1 MVHRSIT
8 MQHATP
14 HSMPSLEL
22 APCPVCG
29 TDAHDVV
36 ANADDIRHEVE
47 LLWEFHTLRL
57 RPATP
62 PERLADRVAFS
73 QHPPLN
79 VVRCTR
85 CGLVYRNPRER
96 AFELRDTYE
105 HDSPDRAVLESL
117 FHNQRRSFRTQ
128 ARRLTRA
135 LGRTGRGVEI
145 GSYVGAFLDA
155 ARAEGW
161 TFEGLDINSCLVS
174 FARRHGLRA
183 TLGDITSLDDTTRY
197 DAVAI
202 WNTFEQLPDPRDVV
216 RRAHG
221 ALRDGGVL
229 ALRVPNGDFYAA
241 LRRHLDGPVSKIARE
256 LLAQNNLLTF
266 PYRHGFTPGS
276 LRTLLERA
284 GFTIVSM
291 TGTPLVPTSDEWT
304 RPWATVEERVVKSIL
319 RPLGRLGLMP
329 WIEVL
334 ASREQKAD
342 SRKR

>member
-1 MVHRSIT
+1 
-8 MQHATP
+8 
-14 HSMPSLEL
+14 MPSLEL

-29 TDAHDVV
+29 ANDHAVV
-36 ANADDIRHEVE
+36 ADADDIRHEVE
-47 LLWEFHTLRL
+47 LLWEYHRPRL
-57 RPATP
+57 RPGTP

-96 AFELRDTYE
+96 AFELRATYE
-105 HDSPDRAVLESL
+105 HDSPDTALLESL
-117 FHNQRRSFRTQ
+117 FHNQRRAFRAQ

-135 LGRTGRGVEI
+135 LGHTGRGVEI

-174 FARRHGLRA
+174 FARQRGLQA
-183 TLGDITSLDDTTRY
+183 TLGDITSLDGTTRY

-202 WNTFEQLPDPRDVV
+202 WNTFEQLPDPRDAV
-216 RRAHG
+216 RRAHD

-229 ALRVPNGDFYAA
+229 AIRVPNGDFYAA
-241 LRRHLDGPVSKIARE
+241 LRPHLSGPAARIARA

-266 PYRHGFTPGS
+266 PYRHGFTELS

-284 GFTIVSM
+284 GFTVVS
-291 TGTPLVPTSDEWT
+291 TRGDPLVPTSDEWT
-304 RPWATVEERVVKSIL
+304 RDWAVVEERVVKSVL
-319 RPLGRLGLMP
+319 RPLGRIGVRP
-329 WIEVL
+329 WIEVVAL
-334 ASREQKAD
+334 RKQKAE
-342 SRKR
+342 SRKQ

>member
-8 MQHATP
+8 TQAATP
-14 HSMPSLEL
+14 HFMPSLEL

-29 TDAHDVV
+29 TADHDVV
-36 ANADDIRHEVE
+36 ANADHIRREVE
-47 LLWEFHTLRL
+47 LLWEFHTPRL
-57 RPATP
+57 RPDTP
-62 PERLADRVAFS
+62 PARLADRVAFS

-79 VVRCTR
+79 VVRCS
-85 CGLVYRNPRER
+85 CCSLVYRNPRER
-96 AFELRDTYE
+96 AYELRATYE

-117 FHNQRRSFRTQ
+117 FNNQRRSFRTQ

-174 FARRHGLRA
+174 FARQRGLQV

-216 RRAHG
+216 RQAHT
-221 ALRDGGVL
+221 ALHDGGIL
-229 ALRVPNGDFYAA
+229 ALRVPNGDYYAA
-241 LRRHLDGPVSKIARE
+241 VRRHLDGPASSIARA

-266 PYRHGFTPGS
+266 PYRHGFTPRS

-291 TGTPLVPTSDEWT
+291 IGSPLVPTSDEWT
-304 RPWATVEERVVKSIL
+304 RPWATLEERLVKSLL
-319 RPLGRLGLMP
+319 RPLGRLGVMP

-334 ASREQKAD
+334 AERA
-342 SRKR
+342 